1 MRLTYRLLA
10 FGGAAALGAGCASIE
25 QAYQQDASIVP
36 AAAVSA
42 AALWAAQG
50 HAISSEKFI
59 TYAGVAA
66 VIYAIFD
73 PLMPNWQ
80 VAQAQLGPDRYF
92 LSMRMKRL
100 ATGGDGEAR
109 VAFNRRAVR
118 IAHEAGYAGYQV
130 LAYSEG
136 IESFYPAQRVG
147 EGVILLLR

>member
-1 MRLTYRLLA
+1 METARRLLA
-10 FGGAAALGAGCASIE
+10 LGAAAALGAGCASLE

-50 HAISSEKFI
+50 HSISSEKFI
-59 TYAGVAA
+59 TYAGIAA

-80 VAQAQLGPDRYF
+80 VAQAQLAPDRYY

-109 VAFNRRAVR
+109 VAFNRRAFR
-118 IAHEAGYAGYQV
+118 IAQEAGYAHYQI

-147 EGVILLLR
+147 EGVIQLLR